1 MSTCTIPA
9 NQPIYE
15 ALLTKA
21 KSYPPS
27 EVFRRRA
34 YQTAATRLLAH
45 DVDLFG
51 IENRTYELDDH
62 LDQYWGPRTAA
73 FILNFIKE
81 NPPVADAKVAC
92 AVPANE
98 PIYKALLEKAASY
111 PADKPY
117 QAKAYK
123 KAAETVMSYE
133 KNIYDE
139 YSRYNVFYDYPGN
152 IGPRIEEFIRKFIKE
167 NPSTATPDGREDEE
181 MKHPDC
187 FTPSN
192 NGLYVA
198 LLKRAK
204 ERESAGNKYSAKYY
218 RDAAAKVLSH
228 SQSFPWLYRN
238 KELHSEIEALGGPG
252 VVAFIKLYLDEAN
265 YGRTLDGV
273 TEDNK
278 IMYAIKL
285 FCIKNNIPYQDS
297 LVTEYKTWRPTAP
310 QWITEV
316 YDYAAD
322 KYAPR
327 SLEGVVALWLA
338 NYSVS
343 TQAAL
348 KENAY
353 KRGVQEYCKRNN
365 IIYQPLMLD
374 RLNAWRKEN
383 RGKLV
388 NIWPAS
394 CEKGCPNIV
403 HEWPMGPAA
412 VINKWF
418 QTLPKT
424 VML

>member
-15 ALLTKA
+15 ALVAKA

-27 EVFRRRA
+27 EPFRRRA
-34 YQTAATRLLAH
+34 YENAAMRLLTH
-45 DVDLFG
+45 DKDLFG
-51 IENRTYELDDH
+51 IESRTYELDDH

-81 NPPVADAKVAC
+81 SPREAAKPKCLWA
-92 AVPANE
+92 PANE
-98 PIYKALLEKAASY
+98 PIYTALLEKAASY
-111 PADKPY
+111 PATQPY
-117 QAKAYK
+117 QAKAYRA
-123 KAAETVMSYE
+123 AAEKLSAVDIDLYANFGNTKYYE
-133 KNIYDE
+133 VLDKFGPKTALFIENFQNSAPPAAAPKVEVVKN
-139 YSRYNVFYDYPGN
+139 
-152 IGPRIEEFIRKFIKE
+152 
-167 NPSTATPDGREDEE
+167 
-181 MKHPDC
+181 PDC

-192 NGLYVA
+192 NGLYAA
-198 LLKRAK
+198 LVGRAR
-204 ERESAGNKYSAKYY
+204 ERECAGNKYAAKHY

-228 SQSFPWLYRN
+228 PQSFPFIYRN

-273 TEDNK
+273 TESDK
-278 IMYAIKL
+278 IKYAIKL
-285 FCIKNNIPYQDS
+285 FCIKNNILYQDS
-297 LVTEYKTWRPTAP
+297 LVTEYKAWRPTAP
-310 QWITEV
+310 QWATEDW
-316 YDYAAD
+316 DYNAD
-322 KYAPR
+322 NYVPR
-327 SLEGVVALWLA
+327 SLEGVVAMWLKNCSESA
-338 NYSVS
+338 QV
-343 TQAAL
+343 AL
-348 KENAY
+348 KENVY

-365 IIYQPLMLD
+365 INYQPLMLE
-374 RLNAWRKEN
+374 RLNAWHKEN

-412 VINKWF
+412 VINRWF